1 MVLVVVSAGGL
12 GGCLGG
18 GGCGA
23 GSEFST
29 QAGLTAA
36 GAVRP
41 AYLFISCLKGLS
53 SAFILSVIDQIIH
66 HRRVSQG

>member
-18 GGCGA
+18 GGGGA
-23 GSEFST
+23 GQKNLSNT

-36 GAVRP
+36 GQSGQ
-41 AYLFISCLKGLS
+41 LICL
-53 SAFILSVIDQIIH
+53 SAA
-66 HRRVSQG
+66 